1 MVSRY
6 HSLAAA
12 EEAARQFAAVFREGA
27 LPEEIEEVTVQ
38 TAEKA
43 VWLPKVMHQAG
54 LTGGTSEARRLIQQG
69 GVQVDGDKVTN
80 VDLELDAGQTYL
92 LRVGKR
98 KFKRV
103 NLQVN

>member
-6 HSLAAA
+6 HGPA
-12 EEAARQFAAVFREGA
+12 EAEDAARQFAAIFREGA
-27 LPEEIEEVTVQ
+27 LPEEIEEVTLVV
-38 TAEKA
+38 AEKFI
-43 VWLPKVMHQAG
+43 WLPKVLHLAG

-69 GVQVDGDKVTN
+69 GVQVDGDKVSN
-80 VDLELDAGQTYL
+80 VDLELATGQDYL

-103 NLQVN
+103 SLQTD